1 MLFRSQLHGFFQAL
15 QRTDWIPAKRRA
27 NPGKSYGKF
36 GEHFKNL
43 AFIYRAVHSG
53 MVSMGEVN
61 RGDVTLADLVE
72 INHYI
77 DALDDINYFSAEE
90 SKIKNRWHR

>member
-1 MLFRSQLHGFFQAL
+1 
-15 QRTDWIPAKRRA
+15 
-27 NPGKSYGKF
+27 
-36 GEHFKNL
+36 
-43 AFIYRAVHSG
+43 
-53 MVSMGEVN
+53 MGEVN

-77 DALDDINYFSAEE
+77 DALDDINYFAAEE